1 MKKIELLSPA
11 GDFETL
17 KMAINAQADAVYL
30 SGKNYGARKFAKNF
44 TNEELVDAV
53 KYAHLYG
60 VKIYVTINT
69 IIYESEITDFLD
81 YVLFLHEI
89 GVDAV
94 IMQDIGMIKLVREI
108 LPNLEIHAST
118 QCHVHNNEGLELL
131 KSLGVKRAVLARE
144 LSIGEMEKMECDIEK
159 EVFIHG
165 ALCLSYS
172 GQCYFSKFHG
182 GRSGNRGECAGV
194 CRLPYQ
200 LLENNN
206 IVKTEGNYLL
216 SMKDLCTIDL
226 IKDLIKIGV
235 TSLKIEGRMKSPA
248 YVYYVT
254 KVYRTIIDNYY
265 QNKDTLIDKTRIFN
279 LKVLF
284 NREFTKGYLNNE
296 YGRMVMNIK
305 SPNHQGTQLGEI
317 ISYNKK
323 KITIKLDDDIY
334 QNDGVRF
341 SNKEGMI
348 INYLYDDKD
357 NLINHAKKGSI
368 IKLDNKVNIN
378 STGLVFKT
386 LDSHLINEINN
397 TPNKKIPVSFKVK
410 AKLGNK
416 LEIEIT
422 DYVNKVKDSL
432 DIITSSINKA
442 ITKKDIEVSLCRVG
456 NTVFKVDN
464 ISIDMDDNI
473 FIPISRLNEMRRLL
487 CNRLEDIR
495 SNKKKEIIKKEIV
508 YNRSKTVK
516 TNYLIVE
523 VRNKEQLMYLIDKD
537 VIIVTDYYSLYK
549 KYQYLNNVYYKVPR
563 VTNKLLDYGKLNY
576 VVSNLGCLYKYK
588 SDFLISSI
596 YLNITNS
603 YGIKYLHEMGVKLI
617 GISPEV
623 EDNELENT
631 ILNYQKN
638 YQDMPNVSMFV
649 YGRIEL
655 MVTKFCLMN
664 MNINHDKKP
673 CCLCKNNVYKLK
685 RDSAIYPIITNN
697 CISYILDSKNMNKLD
712 KISYYKKIGV
722 NNFIVSL
729 YDEKPDE
736 IDNIL
741 NDLREKMG

>member
-17 KMAINAQADAVYL
+17 KMAINAHADAVYL

-44 TNEELVDAV
+44 SNEELVDAV

-69 IIYESEITDFLD
+69 IIYESEITDFLN

-94 IMQDIGMIKLVREI
+94 IMQDIGMIKLVREM

-131 KSLGVKRAVLARE
+131 KSIGVKRAVLARE
-144 LSIGEMEKMECDIEK
+144 LSIGEIEKLECDIEK

-216 SMKDLCTIDL
+216 SMRDLCTIDL

-265 QNKDTLIDKTRIFN
+265 QNKETLIDETTINN

-296 YGRMVMNIK
+296 YGSMVMNIK
-305 SPNHQGTQLGEI
+305 MPNHQGIHLGEV

-323 KITIKLDDDIY
+323 KITIKLDDDVY
-334 QNDGVRF
+334 QNDGIRF

-368 IKLDNKVNIN
+368 IRLDNKININ
-378 STGLVFKT
+378 SKGLVFKT

-397 TPNKKIPVSFKVK
+397 APDKKIPVSFKVK

-422 DYVNKVKDSL
+422 DYANKVNVSL
-432 DIITSSINKA
+432 DIITSSINKPT
-442 ITKKDIEVSLCRVG
+442 TKKDIEVSLCRVG
-456 NTVFKVDN
+456 NTVFKIDN

-473 FIPISRLNEMRRLL
+473 FIPISRLNEMRRVL
-487 CNRLEDIR
+487 CNKLEDIR
-495 SNKKKEIIKKEIV
+495 SNNKKEVIKKEIV
-508 YNRSKTVK
+508 YDRSKTVK
-516 TNYLIVE
+516 TSYLIVK
-523 VRNKEQLMYLIDKD
+523 VRNEAQLMYLIDKD

-549 KYQYLNNVYYKVPR
+549 KYQYLNHIYYKVPR
-563 VTNKLLDYGKLNY
+563 VTNKLLDYGELNY
-576 VVSNLGCLYKYK
+576 VVSNLGSLYKYK

-603 YGIKYLHEMGVKLI
+603 YGIRYLQEMGVKLI
-617 GISPEV
+617 GMSPEV
-623 EDNELENT
+623 EDDELENT

-638 YQDMPNVSMFV
+638 YQDMPNVSVLV

-655 MVTKFCLMN
+655 MVTKFCHMN
-664 MNINHDKKP
+664 MNINRYKKI
-673 CCLCKNNVYKLK
+673 CSLCKDNVYKLK
-685 RDSAIYPIITNN
+685 SDSSIYPVITNN
-697 CISYILDSKNMNKLD
+697 CISYILDSKNINKLD
-712 KISYYKKIGV
+712 RISYYKKIGV

-729 YDEKPDE
+729 YDEKPGE

-741 NDLREKMG
+741 NDLRGKMG

>member
-17 KMAINAQADAVYL
+17 KMAINAHADAVYL

-44 TNEELVDAV
+44 SNEELVDAV

-69 IIYESEITDFLD
+69 IIYESEITDFLN

-94 IMQDIGMIKLVREI
+94 IMQDIGMIKLVREM

-131 KSLGVKRAVLARE
+131 KSIGIKRAVLARE
-144 LSIGEMEKMECDIEK
+144 LSIGEIEKLECDIEK

-216 SMKDLCTIDL
+216 SMRDLCTIDL

-265 QNKDTLIDKTRIFN
+265 QNKETLIDETTINN

-296 YGRMVMNIK
+296 YGSMVMNIK
-305 SPNHQGTQLGEI
+305 MPNHQGIHLGEV

-323 KITIKLDDDIY
+323 KITIKLDDDVY
-334 QNDGVRF
+334 QNDGIRF

-368 IKLDNKVNIN
+368 IRLDNKININ
-378 STGLVFKT
+378 SKGLVFKT

-397 TPNKKIPVSFKVK
+397 APDKKIPVSFKVK

-422 DYVNKVKDSL
+422 DYANKVNVSL
-432 DIITSSINKA
+432 DIITSSINKPT
-442 ITKKDIEVSLCRVG
+442 TKKDIEVSLCRVG
-456 NTVFKVDN
+456 NTAFKIDN

-473 FIPISRLNEMRRLL
+473 FIPISRLNEMRRVL
-487 CNRLEDIR
+487 CNKLEDIR
-495 SNKKKEIIKKEIV
+495 SNNKKEVIKKEIV
-508 YNRSKTVK
+508 YDRSKTVK
-516 TNYLIVE
+516 TSYLIVK
-523 VRNKEQLMYLIDKD
+523 VRNEAQLMYLIDKD

-549 KYQYLNNVYYKVPR
+549 KYQYLNHIYYKVPR
-563 VTNKLLDYGKLNY
+563 VTNKLLDYGELNY
-576 VVSNLGCLYKYK
+576 VVSNLGSLYKYK

-603 YGIKYLHEMGVKLI
+603 YGIRYLQEMGVKLI
-617 GISPEV
+617 GMSPEV
-623 EDNELENT
+623 EDDELENT

-638 YQDMPNVSMFV
+638 YQDMPNVSVLV

-655 MVTKFCLMN
+655 MVTKFCHMN
-664 MNINHDKKP
+664 MNINRDKKI
-673 CCLCKNNVYKLK
+673 CSLCKDNVYKLK
-685 RDSAIYPIITNN
+685 SDSSIYPVITNN
-697 CISYILDSKNMNKLD
+697 CISYILDSKNINKLD
-712 KISYYKKIGV
+712 RISYYKKIGV

-729 YDEKPDE
+729 YDEKPGE

-741 NDLREKMG
+741 NDLRGKMG

>member
-17 KMAINAQADAVYL
+17 KMAINAHADAVYL

-44 TNEELVDAV
+44 SNEELVDAV

-69 IIYESEITDFLD
+69 IIYESEITDFLN

-94 IMQDIGMIKLVREI
+94 IMQDIGMIKLVREM

-131 KSLGVKRAVLARE
+131 KSIGVKRAVLARE
-144 LSIGEMEKMECDIEK
+144 LSIGEIEKLECDIEK

-216 SMKDLCTIDL
+216 SMRDLCTIDL

-265 QNKDTLIDKTRIFN
+265 QNKETLIDETTINN

-296 YGRMVMNIK
+296 YGSMVMNIK
-305 SPNHQGTQLGEI
+305 MPNHQGIHLGEV

-323 KITIKLDDDIY
+323 KITIKLDDDVY
-334 QNDGVRF
+334 QNDGIRF

-348 INYLYDDKD
+348 INYLY
-357 NLINHAKKGSI
+357 
-368 IKLDNKVNIN
+368 
-378 STGLVFKT
+378 
-386 LDSHLINEINN
+386 
-397 TPNKKIPVSFKVK
+397 
-410 AKLGNK
+410 
-416 LEIEIT
+416 
-422 DYVNKVKDSL
+422 
-432 DIITSSINKA
+432 
-442 ITKKDIEVSLCRVG
+442 
-456 NTVFKVDN
+456 
-464 ISIDMDDNI
+464 
-473 FIPISRLNEMRRLL
+473 
-487 CNRLEDIR
+487 
-495 SNKKKEIIKKEIV
+495 
-508 YNRSKTVK
+508 
-516 TNYLIVE
+516 
-523 VRNKEQLMYLIDKD
+523 
-537 VIIVTDYYSLYK
+537 
-549 KYQYLNNVYYKVPR
+549 
-563 VTNKLLDYGKLNY
+563 
-576 VVSNLGCLYKYK
+576 
-588 SDFLISSI
+588 
-596 YLNITNS
+596 
-603 YGIKYLHEMGVKLI
+603 
-617 GISPEV
+617 
-623 EDNELENT
+623 
-631 ILNYQKN
+631 
-638 YQDMPNVSMFV
+638 
-649 YGRIEL
+649 
-655 MVTKFCLMN
+655 
-664 MNINHDKKP
+664 
-673 CCLCKNNVYKLK
+673 
-685 RDSAIYPIITNN
+685 
-697 CISYILDSKNMNKLD
+697 
-712 KISYYKKIGV
+712 
-722 NNFIVSL
+722 
-729 YDEKPDE
+729 
-736 IDNIL
+736 
-741 NDLREKMG
+741 